1 MMKMEALS
9 PNHYTISYNS
19 ASHNHAFRKAG
30 SRGKTMMEAAMPN
43 VDNPIS
49 SKCVQQI
56 QLN

>member
-30 SRGKTMMEAAMPN
+30 SSGKTMMEAAHAKCRQPN
-43 VDNPIS
+43 L
-49 SKCVQQI
+49 K
-56 QLN
+56 